1 MTSLFSRRL
10 PLLLTAIAG
19 CLVSHPAAAWAAPAG
34 SNLAVLLQAAGGQPL
49 GLYDGVRF
57 VRINASDGTRITV
70 TINCEQ
76 ELWRVARIEPRTGRA
91 DFRDDRF
98 QSAAGIGRSRWCTTP
113 VRTME

>member
-1 MTSLFSRRL
+1 MTRLLSRHL

-19 CLVSHPAAAWAAPAG
+19 CLVSHPAAAWASPAG

-57 VRINASDGTRITV
+57 VRINATDGTRITV

-91 DFRDDRF
+91 DFRDDLF

>member
-1 MTSLFSRRL
+1 MTSLFSRL
-10 PLLLTAIAG
+10 PLVLTAIAG
-19 CLVSHPAAAWAAPAG
+19 CLVSHPAAALAAPAG
-34 SNLAVLLQAAGGQPL
+34 SNLGVLLQAAGGQPL

-57 VRINASDGTRITV
+57 VRINATDG

-91 DFRDDRF
+91 AFRDDRF

>member
-1 MTSLFSRRL
+1 MTSLFFGRF
-10 PLLLTAIAG
+10 PLLLTAIVG
-19 CLVSHPAAAWAAPAG
+19 GLVSHPPAAWAAPAD

-57 VRINASDGTRITV
+57 VRIDASDGTRITV

-76 ELWRVARIEPRTGRA
+76 ERWRVARIEPRTGRA

-98 QSAAGIGRSRWCTTP
+98 ESAAGIGRSRWCTTP

>member
-1 MTSLFSRRL
+1 MTSLFSRL
-10 PLLLTAIAG
+10 PLVLTAIAG
-19 CLVSHPAAAWAAPAG
+19 CLVSHPAAALAAPAG
-34 SNLAVLLQAAGGQPL
+34 SNLGVLLQAAGGQPL

-57 VRINASDGTRITV
+57 VRINATDGTSITV

-98 QSAAGIGRSRWCTTP
+98 QSAAGIGRSRWCTSP